1 MALPMLYQGITCL
14 FTGSQCSQGTNS
26 NSRGALDPAGERAAR
41 LALRKVEESFHFFLQ
56 KGLASSTK
64 RCYESGQRRFLSFCD
79 RVNLP
84 HLPASEETIYFLP
97 GHGESI
103 IQDYKVLSSCC
114 LISTHFIWLILHLS
128 SLPYSN

>member
-1 MALPMLYQGITCL
+1 MQPGNQLQFRRSFG
-14 FTGSQCSQGTNS
+14 
-26 NSRGALDPAGERAAR
+26 PAGESTAR

-84 HLPASEETIYFLP
+84 YLPASEETIFLFISYL
-97 GHGESI
+97 GMEKVSYKTIKSYLAAVRHLHVSLAYLLLESLL
-103 IQDYKVLSSCC
+103 VP
-114 LISTHFIWLILHLS
+114 IS
-128 SLPYSN
+128 